1 MSIAVPM
8 VRALIE
14 VVERAGVP
22 RREFLKMVGVAEH
35 RLSDGDERFTLQ
47 EFDAIQRLALDLT
60 GDEALGFRLAEHG
73 SQAAFALVGNLVSLA
88 PTLRDALELGS
99 QFGALLLGDT
109 HQRLEEFIDV
119 ARIRHDFQR
128 TSARAD
134 RMHAEFVIAGL
145 HRLIGIF
152 AGPEARISGAYFEHA
167 APAHHPEYCRVFEG
181 RERFNQSFTGIE
193 FPRKLLDVRQLHH
206 DPRLYALIHAEAR
219 RSIDTVARGPS
230 HAERLKRYLSA
241 RPPCRIPSMVVTARE
256 LGMSVRSL
264 RRRLAEEGVS
274 YRALVQATLE
284 EAAIQALQTPGR
296 SVQEAAVA
304 TGFSDSTAFH
314 RAFKQWTGVT
324 PTEFQ
329 RRSATSH

>member
-1 MSIAVPM
+1 MSVAVPM

-22 RREFLKMVGVAEH
+22 RREFLKAVGLAEH
-35 RLSDGDERFTLQ
+35 RLSDGDQCFTLK
-47 EFDAIQRLALDLT
+47 EFDDMQRVALDLT
-60 GDEALGFRLAEHG
+60 GDEALGFRLVEHG

-88 PTLRDALELGS
+88 PTLRDALEIGS
-99 QFGALLLGDT
+99 QFGCLLRGDS
-109 HQRLEEFIDV
+109 HQRLEEFISV

-145 HRLIGIF
+145 ARLIGIF

-167 APAHHPEYCRVFEG
+167 APAHHREYCRVFAG
-181 RERFNQSFTGIE
+181 AERFNQSFTGIE
-193 FPRKLLDVRQLHH
+193 FPRKLLDVQQLHH

-219 RSIDTVARGPS
+219 RSIDTIARGPS

-241 RPPCRIPSMVVTARE
+241 RPPARIPNMVVAARE

-274 YRALVQATLE
+274 YRALVQAKLE

-304 TGFSDSTAFH
+304 TGFTDCTAFH
-314 RAFKQWTGVT
+314 RAFKHWTGVT

-329 RRSATSH
+329 RRSAS

>member
-1 MSIAVPM
+1 VSVAVPM

-22 RREFLKMVGVAEH
+22 RREFLKATRLPEH
-35 RLSDGDERFTLQ
+35 WLSDGDQRFTLQ
-47 EFDAIQRLALDLT
+47 EFDVMQCVALDLT
-60 GDEALGFRLAEHG
+60 GDETLGFRLAEHG
-73 SQAAFALVGNLVSLA
+73 SQAAYAVVGNLLSLA

-99 QFGALLLGDT
+99 QFGGLLFGDA
-109 HQRLEEFIDV
+109 HEKLEEFIDV

-128 TSARAD
+128 TSMRAD

-152 AGPEARISGAYFEHA
+152 AGPGARISGAYFEHA
-167 APAHHPEYCRVFEG
+167 APAHHSEYARVFEG
-181 RERFNQSFTGIE
+181 TERFNQSFTGIE
-193 FPRKLLDVRQLHH
+193 FPRHLLDARQLHH

-219 RSIDTVARGPS
+219 RSIDTVARGQS
-230 HAERLKRYLSA
+230 HAERLKHYLAA
-241 RPPCRIPSMVVTARE
+241 RPPCRIPNMVVAARE

-324 PTEFQ
+324 PMEFQ
-329 RRSATSH
+329 RRSASSH

>member
-1 MSIAVPM
+1 M
-8 VRALIE
+8 VRALID

-22 RREFLKMVGVAEH
+22 QREFLRAVGLTEQ

-47 EFDAIQRLALDLT
+47 EFDVMQRAALELT

-73 SQAAFALVGNLVSLA
+73 TQAAFAMLGNLISLA

-99 QFGALLLGDT
+99 QFGCLLMGDT
-109 HQRLEEFIDV
+109 YIRLEESIDL

-134 RMHAEFVIAGL
+134 RVHAEFVIAGL

-152 AGPEARISGAYFEHA
+152 AGPEARIFGAYFEHG

-181 RERFNQSFTGIE
+181 AERFNQSFTGIE
-193 FPRKLLDVRQLHH
+193 FPRKLLDLRQLHH
-206 DPRLYALIHAEAR
+206 DPRLYAVIRDEAR
-219 RSIDTVARGPS
+219 RSADTVARAPS

-241 RPPCRIPSMVVTARE
+241 RPPCRIPSMVVAARE

-274 YRALVQATLE
+274 YRGLVQATLQ
-284 EAAIQALQTPGR
+284 EAAVQALQTPGR

-324 PTEFQ
+324 PTKFQ
-329 RRSATSH
+329 RRRVS